1 MAAEPTTDSPW
12 RGRWLPITV
21 GVLALITLTAFEANA
36 TATVMPAVAEEL
48 NVLAAYTWAFNAYVL
63 ASLLGMVAA
72 GIGADARGPRLV
84 MLNAIAA
91 LAIGSILVGVAWDL
105 VSLIAGRALQGLG
118 GGALIVS
125 VYVVVARGYPDSMRP
140 RAMLVVASGWVLP
153 SLIGPV
159 IAGVL
164 TEQWTW
170 RAAFWLVPLF
180 VIPPLL
186 LLWRGLRS
194 LDVRKPTERA
204 GHRLRAG
211 LIATAGLVAI
221 QDGFGR
227 AVGASGATLGAVEI
241 LLGIVALGYAARV
254 LLPAGTLRFVRGLP
268 CTVMMRG
275 ILASAFFSAEVFVPL
290 AFVEVRGLTVTQGG
304 LLLAVSGACWVAGS
318 FTQSRQ
324 PISLPRSRL
333 VMVGGVIVAAG
344 LFTLPISLLGAVPP
358 WCGAVSWSI
367 AAYGMGLAI
376 PSIAVQTMRLSPEAD
391 QGRNSSALQIVD
403 SVLVVIVTAGLGVIH
418 SVAVTTSQGADA
430 GTFVIIWAVAALIA
444 LVGAALARRMEPV
457 TT

>member
-1 MAAEPTTDSPW
+1 M
-12 RGRWLPITV
+12 TV
-21 GVLALITLTAFEANA
+21 GVVALITLTAFEANA
-36 TATVMPAVAEEL
+36 TATVMPAVAQEL
-48 NVLAAYTWAFNAYVL
+48 NLLASYTWAFNAYVL

-72 GIGADARGPRLV
+72 GIGADARGPRPV
-84 MLNAIAA
+84 MIVAIVA
-91 LAIGSILVGVAWDL
+91 LASGSLVAGTAWDL

-125 VYVVVARGYPDSMRP
+125 VYVVVARGYPDAMRP

-164 TEQWTW
+164 AEQWTW

-180 VIPPLL
+180 VVPPLL

-194 LDVRKPTERA
+194 LDVRKPTVRA

-211 LIATAGLVAI
+211 LVATLGLVAI
-221 QDGFGR
+221 QDGLGR
-227 AVGASGATLGAVEI
+227 AVGPAMVMFGVIEVLAGLA
-241 LLGIVALGYAARV
+241 ALGYAARV
-254 LLPAGTLRFVRGLP
+254 LLPVGTLRFVRGLP
-268 CTVMMRG
+268 TTVMMRG

-290 AFVEVRGLTVTQGG
+290 AFVEVRGLTVTQAG
-304 LLLAVSGACWVAGS
+304 LILAVSGACWVAGS

-324 PISLPRSRL
+324 PNSLPRSRL
-333 VMVGGVIVAAG
+333 VMIGASLVALSLA
-344 LFTLPISLLGAVPP
+344 TLPVSLLAQVPP
-358 WCGAVSWSI
+358 WWSAVSWSV

-376 PSIAVQTMRLSPEAD
+376 PSIAVQTMRLSPESD

-403 SVLVVIVTAGLGVIH
+403 SVLVVIVTAALGVIH
-418 SVAVTTSQGADA
+418 AVAVTRDSQADVIGA
-430 GTFVIIWAVAALIA
+430 GSFVLIWAIAAAIAAAAVLVAP
-444 LVGAALARRMEPV
+444 RMEAASPAA
-457 TT
+457 

>member
-1 MAAEPTTDSPW
+1 M
-12 RGRWLPITV
+12 TV
-21 GVLALITLTAFEANA
+21 GVVALITLTAFEANA
-36 TATVMPAVAEEL
+36 TATVMPAVAQEL
-48 NVLAAYTWAFNAYVL
+48 NLLASYTWAFNAYVL

-72 GIGADARGPRLV
+72 GIGADARGPRPV
-84 MLNAIAA
+84 MIVAIVA
-91 LAIGSILVGVAWDL
+91 LASGSIVAGTAWDL

-125 VYVVVARGYPDSMRP
+125 VYVVVARGYPDAMRP

-164 TEQWTW
+164 AEQWTW

-180 VIPPLL
+180 VVPPLL

-194 LDVRKPTERA
+194 LDVRKPTVRA
-204 GHRLRAG
+204 GYRLRAG
-211 LIATAGLVAI
+211 LVATLGLVAI
-221 QDGFGR
+221 QDGLGRVLEPSLLAFGV
-227 AVGASGATLGAVEI
+227 AEVVAGVA
-241 LLGIVALGYAARV
+241 ALGYAARA
-254 LLPAGTLRFVRGLP
+254 LLPVGTLRFVRGLP
-268 CTVMMRG
+268 TTIMMRG

-304 LLLAVSGACWVAGS
+304 LMLAVSGACWVMGS

-324 PISLPRSRL
+324 PITLPRSRL
-333 VMVGGVIVAAG
+333 VLIGAVIVAVG
-344 LFTLPISLLGAVPP
+344 LASLPLSLLGEVPP
-358 WCGAVSWSI
+358 WLGAVSWSI

-376 PSIAVQTMRLSPEAD
+376 PSVAVQTMRLSPEAD

-403 SVLVVIVTAGLGVIH
+403 SVLVVIVTATLGVIH
-418 SVAVTTSQGADA
+418 AAAVMSGRQSSA
-430 GTFVIIWAVAALIA
+430 GSFVTIWAIAAAIAVVAA
-444 LVGAALARRMEPV
+444 VLARRMEPV
-457 TT
+457 AQATGS